1 MIHCLPLR
9 PPWDNI
15 SICRSMEPRSLRYVA
30 EACDGQLQGGV
41 ADALVSRVCTDS
53 REAQPGDV
61 FFALTGEKFDAHE
74 YLPDVVQKGAVA
86 VVVARPQAARAER
99 LSEVAGVIVVEEPRV
114 ALGKLATRYRSEFDP
129 PMVAVGGSNGKTTTK
144 ELLAAV
150 LRQKLSTLWSE
161 ASFNNDVGVPVT
173 LLKLERSHG
182 AAVLE
187 VGTNHPGELL
197 PLLRMVRPRYGI
209 LTNIG
214 REHLE
219 FFGDVAGVA
228 AEEGT
233 LAEFLPANGKLFMNG
248 DSEWAPAIAKRAKAQ
263 VVKVGLGTHNDW
275 RATNVR
281 VEPDGLQFQ
290 VESPSAEFSGAYRL
304 RLLGRHQVPNALLA
318 LGAGM
323 ELGVSPEQARRGLA
337 ECAPPKMRLQLWEAN
352 GVQVLDDAYNAN
364 ADSMVAALETLR
376 DLPCSGR
383 RVAVLGDMAELGPHT
398 SLAHKE
404 VGRRSVELG
413 VQRLVAVGKWA
424 HETGEAARSA
434 GLSEVQEFPDVSAA
448 AAELKRLLQPG
459 DLVLL
464 KASRATGLEK
474 LGAVLKAS

>member
-1 MIHCLPLR
+1 
-9 PPWDNI
+9 
-15 SICRSMEPRSLRYVA
+15 MEARSLRFVVD
-30 EACDGQLQGGV
+30 ACDGELQGGV

-53 REAQPGDV
+53 RQAHPGDV

-86 VVVARPQAARAER
+86 VVVARSKAARAVG
-99 LSEVAGVIVVEEPRV
+99 LSDAAGVIVVEDPRV
-114 ALGKLATRYRSEFDP
+114 ALGTLAARYRAEFDLP
-129 PMVAVGGSNGKTTTK
+129 IVAVGGSNGKTTTK
-144 ELLAAV
+144 ELLASI
-150 LRQKLSTLWSE
+150 LRQKSSILWSE
-161 ASFNNDVGVPVT
+161 ASFNNDIGVPMT
-173 LLKLERSHG
+173 LLKLERAHG
-182 AAVLE
+182 VAVLE

-219 FFGDVAGVA
+219 FFGDLAGVA

-233 LAEFLPANGKLFMNG
+233 LAEFLPSGGKLFING
-248 DSEWAPAIAKRAKAQ
+248 DSEWTPAIAKRTKAQ
-263 VVKVGLGTHNDW
+263 VVKVGLGSLNDW

-281 VEPDGLQFQ
+281 VEPEGVRFQ
-290 VESPSAEFSGAYRL
+290 VESPLSEFSGEYRL

-318 LGAGM
+318 LVAGM
-323 ELGVSPEQARRGLA
+323 ELGVTPEQARRGLA

-376 DLPCSGR
+376 DLPCRGI

-398 SLAHKE
+398 VRAHEE
-404 VGRRSVELG
+404 VGRRSVEFG
-413 VQRLVAVGKWA
+413 VNRLVAVGKWA
-424 HETGEAARSA
+424 HETAEAARSA
-434 GLSEVQEFPDVSAA
+434 GLREVQEFSDVSTA
-448 AAELKRLLQPG
+448 AAELKQLLRPG

-464 KASRATGLEK
+464 KASRATGLERI
-474 LGAVLKAS
+474 GEALKAS